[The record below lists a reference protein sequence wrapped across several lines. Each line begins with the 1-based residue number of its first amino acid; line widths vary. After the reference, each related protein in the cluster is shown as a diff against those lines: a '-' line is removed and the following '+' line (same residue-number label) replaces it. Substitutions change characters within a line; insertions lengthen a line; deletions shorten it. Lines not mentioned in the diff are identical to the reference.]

1 MRREVNQEGGDSERT
16 CKGNEQGSGDMKIEI
31 EKLVVTVILS
41 LAAGWSAGP
50 AKDCGGYC

>member
-1 MRREVNQEGGDSERT
+1 MKREVNQEGGDSERT
-16 CKGNEQGSGDMKIEI
+16 CKGNEQGSGDTKIEI